1 MWKVGGI
8 KIERTPLQYFFPHP
22 DTDIGEKVIFL
33 VKRTVTKNFQRR
45 NFSGL
50 VPTESLRTQDSENV
64 FGLVWFGFEGVGAQS
79 EVIGQKSDV
88 S

>member
-1 MWKVGGI
+1 MGTRADTFFGGMDKEI
-8 KIERTPLQYFFPHP
+8 SEKRDFFVHRSVS
-22 DTDIGEKVIFL
+22 E
-33 VKRTVTKNFQRR
+33 NFQWEI
-45 NFSGL
+45 FSGL
-50 VPTESLRTQDSENV
+50 VPMRSLRTQDSENV